1 MVQHGC
7 RKGARSQSASE
18 LHNPNRVAARQC
30 VPSEVLAGW
39 TKHLFHEFS
48 GGGARVL
55 KRIELDNFKA
65 FERLSAAF
73 GKSTFVVG
81 PNNAG
86 KSTLL
91 SALRL
96 ASGLLRQ
103 ASRVGPDR
111 TGMYKANQYLGYGF
125 DSERLGLVEENLRH
139 EFRDVETSIHL
150 VFDGGARLRSV
161 WPAGLDEDDRPASP
175 FFFVEVDNRPQPRTP
190 AVVRAAFPTIG
201 VVPMLAPIERTET
214 VLDPKTVKRDLGGRL
229 SSRHF
234 RNELHLLPEN
244 EFEQYRQLVRRRAP
258 KIELR
263 SLDLRM
269 APGGMQLDLFY
280 EDEGHRVP
288 KEICWAGD
296 GLQVWLQVLYQ
307 INRLRDVDVLILDEP
322 DIYLHADLQR
332 RLVQILEELDAQT
345 ILASHSPEVL
355 GEAHTE
361 NVLWVD
367 KSRRRAVR
375 GSDGLT
381 FSADAIGS
389 QFNVRIA
396 RALRSS
402 VALFVEGKDMKII
415 RNLARTSGADRIAD
429 ETGLAVVPLD
439 GFSNRTNVTPFKILV
454 DEFLEGSVKSF
465 VILDRDYRS
474 EATCRSIV
482 AEFDSIGIG
491 CHIWGRKEIESYLL
505 VPSALASERPWA
517 GRRRLHPW
525 RRRRVI
531 PRQGLRPVAGGG
543 RGGAGRA
550 DHTSGDDHRGLRT
563 QVRRG
568 LGGPGAAA
576 WTRSAEGGHES
587 VQRRGG
593 RARWPACFCGEA
605 RQGSSRGRDRS

>member
-1 MVQHGC
+1 M
-7 RKGARSQSASE
+7 
-18 LHNPNRVAARQC
+18 
-30 VPSEVLAGW
+30 
-39 TKHLFHEFS
+39 
-48 GGGARVL
+48 L
-55 KRIELDNFKA
+55 KRVELENFKA
-65 FERLSAAF
+65 FERLSATF
-73 GKSTFVVG
+73 GQSTFVVG

-103 ASRVGPDR
+103 ASRLGPDR
-111 TGMYKANQYLGYGF
+111 TGTFKASQYLGYGF
-125 DSERLGLVEENLRH
+125 DAERLGLVEENLRH

-150 VFDGGARLRSV
+150 VFDGGAHLRAV
-161 WPAGLDEDDRPASP
+161 WPAGMDEDDRPASP

-190 AVVRAAFPTIG
+190 AAVRAAFPTLG

-214 VLDPKTVKRDLGGRL
+214 VLDPKTVKRDVGGRL

-234 RNELHLLPEN
+234 RNELHLLSEE

-258 KIELR
+258 EIELR

-415 RNLARTSGADRIAD
+415 RSLARTAGADRIAD

-474 EATCRSIV
+474 EIACRSIV

-505 VPSALASERPWA
+505 VPAALA
-517 GRRRLHPW
+517 
-525 RRRRVI
+525 RVS
-531 PRQGLRPVAGGG
+531 GLRQADASSILDDVVESF
-543 RGGAGRA
+543 RGKVFAR
-550 DHTSGDDHRGLRT
+550 SL
-563 QVRRG
+563 
-568 LGGPGAAA
+568 AAA
-576 WTRSAEGGHES
+576 EEERVGPTTHRVTIIEDFEPKFAEAWANPALRLGLVPPKEVMS
-587 VQRRGG
+587 QFNATAVDRGG
-593 RARWPACFCGEA
+593 RPVSAAKLAKAARLEEIDAEVASVF
-605 RQGSSRGRDRS
+605 DRIQELLDRR

>member
-1 MVQHGC
+1 M
-7 RKGARSQSASE
+7 
-18 LHNPNRVAARQC
+18 
-30 VPSEVLAGW
+30 
-39 TKHLFHEFS
+39 
-48 GGGARVL
+48 L

-150 VFDGGARLRSV
+150 VFDGGARLRAV

-190 AVVRAAFPTIG
+190 AAVRAAFPTIG

-258 KIELR
+258 EIELR

-505 VPSALASERPWA
+505 VPSALA
-517 GRRRLHPW
+517 
-525 RRRRVI
+525 RV
-531 PRQGLRPVAGGG
+531 
-543 RGGAGRA
+543 
-550 DHTSGDDHRGLRT
+550 S
-563 QVRRG
+563 G
-568 LGGPGAAA
+568 LGQADAASILGDVVESFRGKVFARSLAAA
-576 WTRSAEGGHES
+576 EEERVGPTTHRVTIIEDFEPKFAEAWADPALRLGLVPPKEVMS
-587 VQRRGG
+587 QFNVEAVARGG
-593 RARWPACFCGEA
+593 RPVSAAKLAKAARVAEIDPEVASVF
-605 RQGSSRGRDRS
+605 DRIEELLAHR